1 MTSIILLKNGQALL
15 NYVPDSSW
23 LVKAT
28 EDGIVDMVEI
38 ADGADVINKVIK
50 QLDLVTKYLVT

>member
-1 MTSIILLKNGQALL
+1 M
-15 NYVPDSSW
+15 PDSSW

-38 ADGADVINKVIK
+38 ADGADIINKVIK
-50 QLDLVTKYLVT
+50 QLDLVTKYLVTQIRYYTPFGHARHLF